1 MFQDERTIG
10 MVQRKSAYTASD
22 PLIAKIGA
30 LFVIFSQLLV
40 YPMAKYLL
48 LRMILW
54 DPSN

>member
-30 LFVIFSQLLV
+30 LFVVFSQLLV
-40 YPMAKYLL
+40 YPTAKYLL